1 MVLRRLRS
9 LSDRLINGLL
19 SLRLGREDKDRVR
32 VVRLLADTPYDIEGH
47 GLRDSKQHNEAAM
60 KTFAQEIDL
69 SRIKKLSS
77 KDRQAIAYDRTH
89 GLRYKMLQSAA
100 QGHAK
105 TKHTLPRIASRQ
117 PRIERGM
124 ASTLPDC
131 EMTRKKKASTSA
143 AKEAG
148 ASSASVAAH
157 NGDGLSATV
166 QSSPSFSSPTP
177 APPSFKELQRLHA
190 MRMELFGFGG
200 WLASTL
206 FYGGSRTRP
215 WSDLRIFLNVLTR
228 SLVVLPV
235 VLFLMWAYV
244 PETTLEA
251 YGFTYFPSK
260 HWAVAVPALIVVTY
274 LFSLVLYKAV
284 NLMSTPSLGS
294 YATILDV
301 HTVALPEGRS
311 CFVDDTAAT
320 PGIGDISIF
329 EVNRHLFSVDQ
340 DQVDEQ

>member
-1 MVLRRLRS
+1 
-9 LSDRLINGLL
+9 
-19 SLRLGREDKDRVR
+19 
-32 VVRLLADTPYDIEGH
+32 
-47 GLRDSKQHNEAAM
+47 
-60 KTFAQEIDL
+60 
-69 SRIKKLSS
+69 
-77 KDRQAIAYDRTH
+77 
-89 GLRYKMLQSAA
+89 
-100 QGHAK
+100 
-105 TKHTLPRIASRQ
+105 
-117 PRIERGM
+117 
-124 ASTLPDC
+124 
-131 EMTRKKKASTSA
+131 MTCKKKALASA

-148 ASSASVAAH
+148 ASSASVATH
-157 NGDGLSATV
+157 NRDGLPAAVLSP
-166 QSSPSFSSPTP
+166 PSFSSPMP
-177 APPSFKELQRLHA
+177 IPPSFKELQRLHA

-215 WSDLRIFLNVLTR
+215 WSNPRIFINVLTR
-228 SLVVLPV
+228 SLVVVTV
-235 VLFLMWAYV
+235 VLFLVWAYV

-294 YATILDV
+294 YTTVLDA
-301 HTVALPEGRS
+301 HTVPLPEGRS

-340 DQVDEQ
+340 GQVDEQ